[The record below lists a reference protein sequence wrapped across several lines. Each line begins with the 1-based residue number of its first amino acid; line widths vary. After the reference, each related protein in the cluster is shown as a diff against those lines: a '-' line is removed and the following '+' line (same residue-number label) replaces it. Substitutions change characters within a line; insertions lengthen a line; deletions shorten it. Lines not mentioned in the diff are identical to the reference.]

1 MREGRL
7 FAQTGSGQKRQETV
21 MDVVRSKQQNRVF
34 SSVRLSTTRAKAGAV
49 SFQSMDGRGGYVKF
63 HRQFSSNVDAL
74 CFKKTY
80 NISVVL
86 LVSTA
91 RAGKIYRDELWTS
104 RLV

>member
-63 HRQFSSNVDAL
+63 HVNSPQTSMRCVL
-74 CFKKTY
+74 KRHI
-80 NISVVL
+80 IS
-86 LVSTA
+86 
-91 RAGKIYRDELWTS
+91 R
-104 RLV
+104 